1 MPFARFP
8 IPSKYMDSSPLVPHS
23 SLKSSP
29 LPIHPPNSS
38 HQIPHILYIIRCNR
52 TKPLRRKGKFSAEK
66 ATKRVFFPFQALVC
80 RRPHICPSTFSKMSL
95 HFVPPPVPPVT
106 KIDNISSILP
116 LIRKPSK
123 VILRPSE
130 YHPKAIRKTTK
141 NHPKCHQESF
151 RKSIGTIPISHQ
163 EPHPMSHYKPL
174 PKATPKKPPASTHKT
189 TILFT

>member
-1 MPFARFP
+1 MPFARFS
-8 IPSKYMDSSPLVPHS
+8 IPSKYMDSSPLVPHSSLHLLVVRSHPSNSSLFVPHS

-38 HQIPHILYIIRCNR
+38 HQIPHILYIIRCKR

-95 HFVPPPVPPVT
+95 HFVPPPVPPVA

-116 LIRKPSK
+116 LIRKPLESHSK
-123 VILRPSE
+123 TVRISSE
-130 YHPKAIRKTTK
+130 SY
-141 NHPKCHQESF
+141 S
-151 RKSIGTIPISHQ
+151 
-163 EPHPMSHYKPL
+163 
-174 PKATPKKPPASTHKT
+174 
-189 TILFT
+189 

>member
-1 MPFARFP
+1 MPSNTPP
-8 IPSKYMDSSPLVPHS
+8 IYCPHNYHTSLSYPSKDIRTSSQHRPNALRSFSHPIKVHGFITPRSSFFPSLARHSFSSPSNSSLFVPHS

-29 LPIHPPNSS
+29 LPIHPSNSS

-116 LIRKPSK
+116 LIRKPLESHSK
-123 VILRPSE
+123 TVRTSSE
-130 YHPKAIRKTTK
+130 SY
-141 NHPKCHQESF
+141 S
-151 RKSIGTIPISHQ
+151 
-163 EPHPMSHYKPL
+163 
-174 PKATPKKPPASTHKT
+174 
-189 TILFT
+189 

>member
-1 MPFARFP
+1 MPSNTPP
-8 IPSKYMDSSPLVPHS
+8 IYCPHNYHTSLSYPSKDIRTSSQHRPNALRSFSHPHQNTWILHPSFLILPFTCSSFVLTPSNSSLFVPHS

-38 HQIPHILYIIRCNR
+38 NQIPHILYIIRCNR

-95 HFVPPPVPPVT
+95 HFVPPPVPPVA

-116 LIRKPSK
+116 LIRKPLESHSK
-123 VILRPSE
+123 TVRISSE
-130 YHPKAIRKTTK
+130 SY
-141 NHPKCHQESF
+141 S
-151 RKSIGTIPISHQ
+151 
-163 EPHPMSHYKPL
+163 
-174 PKATPKKPPASTHKT
+174 
-189 TILFT
+189 

>member
-1 MPFARFP
+1 MPSNTPPIYCPSFLILPFTCPSFVP
-8 IPSKYMDSSPLVPHS
+8 IPFNSSLFVPHS

-38 HQIPHILYIIRCNR
+38 HQIPHILYIIRCKR

-95 HFVPPPVPPVT
+95 HFVPPPVPPVA

-116 LIRKPSK
+116 LIRKPLESHSK
-123 VILRPSE
+123 TVRISSE
-130 YHPKAIRKTTK
+130 NNPKSQ
-141 NHPKCHQESF
+141 H
-151 RKSIGTIPISHQ
+151 
-163 EPHPMSHYKPL
+163 EPPQNITMRHL
-174 PKATPKKPPASTHKT
+174 
-189 TILFT
+189 